1 MGEPQFAKFPDLQL
15 SQHIFQIT
23 NPSSSKAVQN
33 ASLRALQTAIEER
46 QMAPLYRYLAHPTE
60 GIVNL
65 LLSEST
71 SSLPHGPPR
80 RTSSNATNI
89 LATRRPSLAV
99 SLPWDE
105 ELYEKLAKENEKEL
119 EIIQKE
125 EDDATEKA
133 GETEIQTARGK
144 RAEFWTRVGDKVWLF
159 NFSLS
164 VETHFYVRTKLSR
177 RTKQFSRKR
186 VSWERR

>member
-15 SQHIFQIT
+15 SQHIFHIT

-60 GIVNL
+60 GIVNKL
-65 LLSEST
+65 QSEST
-71 SSLPHGPPR
+71 GSLPHGPPR
-80 RTSSNATNI
+80 RSSSMTNM
-89 LATRRPSLAV
+89 LATRRPSLAI

-105 ELYEKLAKENEKEL
+105 ELYDKLAKENEKEL

-125 EDDATEKA
+125 EDEATEKA

-144 RAEFWTRVGDKVWLF
+144 RAEFWTRVGDKVWHRL
-159 NFSLS
+159 
-164 VETHFYVRTKLSR
+164 
-177 RTKQFSRKR
+177 
-186 VSWERR
+186 W